1 MVESLTMA
9 VHFEATMTTNIFS
22 LPQPPMVCMGSIS
35 RVNTKLCHVDITSQ
49 HRFIEALGINAP
61 VDINNLL
68 TKDSTKFRSRDHQ
81 REPLHFA
88 LFAIPNKSCIRIGEF
103 ATLDDGLSSILHALL
118 ALGESTCRL
127 GVTVDSFLPVECLQ
141 FTRCPI
147 AINIYCSPD
156 PESKERCEGV
166 LDRWK
171 IYLQHPLFM
180 PPDIQY
186 SNPHVFGEVD
196 QSMVGPSQSFR
207 EVQLWY
213 LVFENLAHPEL
224 KEGLRYLLQKVWT
237 SDSIEAI
244 RRSIGVTTEEEWKSL
259 GKSLKGHELECANES
274 YYEKEGLEW
283 LVEPCPD
290 ASSKDQLLGKWQERI
305 LRTRSN
311 IAT

>member
-1 MVESLTMA
+1 
-9 VHFEATMTTNIFS
+9 MTTNIFS
-22 LPQPPMVCMGSIS
+22 LPQPPMIS

-81 REPLHFA
+81 H
-88 LFAIPNKSCIRIGEF
+88 
-103 ATLDDGLSSILHALL
+103 
-118 ALGESTCRL
+118 
-127 GVTVDSFLPVECLQ
+127 
-141 FTRCPI
+141 
-147 AINIYCSPD
+147 
-156 PESKERCEGV
+156 
-166 LDRWK
+166 
-171 IYLQHPLFM
+171 
-180 PPDIQY
+180 IQY

-311 IAT
+311 IATRSD